1 MGVEVR
7 VQPRHLDQAKVWQDC
22 FGFPWELVVSK
33 AEMVL
38 MKNCLRLKILLLK
51 RMEMNQVG
59 KVGYQIL
66 QAPRIGVSIRLV
78 VLSPKGFW
86 SRPVP

>member
-1 MGVEVR
+1 MGVGVQ
-7 VQPRHLDQAKVWQDC
+7 VQPRHLDRAKVWQDY

-38 MKNCLRLKILLLK
+38 MKNCLHLKTLLLK

-59 KVGYQIL
+59 KVEYQIL
-66 QAPRIGVSIRLV
+66 LAPRIGVSVGLV
-78 VLSPKGFW
+78 VLPPKGF
-86 SRPVP
+86 SGRPVP